1 MLPTPQRRV
10 SRLKR
15 VAQSATRRL
24 TPKLRSGQTASLEQ
38 SERWRWRWR
47 HHGER
52 RHGET
57 VAMGQV
63 HVKQNSALQ
72 RDCPC
77 RVVALQTEH
86 EVNGLYEIDPA
97 RFCGIDRR
105 RSTKLPSFRSARHFS
120 RAINQ
125 DKTVTQ
131 SEIDFAQRILG
142 KTIPESITPTGYGNI
157 AQGVGELADSV
168 GSGLGSFQWKV
179 YAPIFVLGI
188 VVIGVLLAFNKAKS
202 AN

>member
-1 MLPTPQRRV
+1 MAFTKLTPQGFAALTAADQRSYQV
-10 SRLKR
+10 SE
-15 VAQSATRRL
+15 AQ
-24 TPKLRSGQTASLEQ
+24 
-38 SERWRWRWR
+38 
-47 HHGER
+47 
-52 RHGET
+52 
-57 VAMGQV
+57 
-63 HVKQNSALQ
+63 
-72 RDCPC
+72 D
-77 RVVALQTEH
+77 
-86 EVNGLYEIDPA
+86 I
-97 RFCGIDRR
+97 
-105 RSTKLPSFRSARHFS
+105 FS